1 MNLVIRWPRETEP
14 PDREMSR
21 KTKPKR
27 DHRFFE
33 EWARRNG
40 MALGIGHPY
49 PETIAVLERQLP
61 QLAFYGVTLVPVSE
75 LIRRQSIIKRVRMA
89 GAGTSAGENE
99 PVTMPMLKTAPIVF
113 HAPSD
118 NHVHQ

>member
-1 MNLVIRWPRETEP
+1 MFLDNERSQKEIFNQFQLLIER
-14 PDREMSR
+14 
-21 KTKPKR
+21 
-27 DHRFFE
+27 
-33 EWARRNG
+33 ARRNG